1 MKDLHKYQKHRNE
14 NIIIYTNYFI
24 LLFTKLNLL
33 MK

>member
-1 MKDLHKYQKHRNE
+1 MKGFHKYQKHQNE

-24 LLFTKLNLL
+24 LSFTKLNLL